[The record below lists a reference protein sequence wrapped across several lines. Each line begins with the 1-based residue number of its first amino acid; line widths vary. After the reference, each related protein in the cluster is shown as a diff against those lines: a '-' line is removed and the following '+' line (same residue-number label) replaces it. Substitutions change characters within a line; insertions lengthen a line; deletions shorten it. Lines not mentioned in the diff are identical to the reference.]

1 MRLHVQIAQ
10 TTSLTMS
17 NRYTSCVRSITFV
30 TLSIRIFKAIGG
42 FSKVNMAKA
51 LQNQLPGRCI
61 RLVSSSII
69 SPSIPALRKC
79 RTSQRWLS
87 MRAISI
93 PPISNNNKLFYHSYA
108 RPSPF
113 QFRMQFFHNT
123 LNLSS
128 KRFASMFPNIIS
140 KAIKIPTYVG
150 GGMAAAGSYIAY
162 KANETNTFIHGKWD
176 QFRDFAGNVKDRF
189 GDVLP
194 DGAVTGSGASSN
206 NNGNNG
212 GSGDGSGDGDL
223 MSAAASLFSDNDNER
238 TKVAHEDDE
247 DDEDD
252 GLDEDN
258 TQDEMLNLMKQMIE
272 IRSLLNKIDSNS
284 AHLSLP
290 SIVVIGSQSSGKS
303 SVLESIVGRE
313 FLPKGSNM
321 VTRRPIEL
329 TLVNTP
335 NSKEITADFPLLRL
349 YNLTNFKEVK
359 KILMESNMAVPTTEA
374 ISEDPIQL
382 TIKSSRVPDLSLVDL
397 PGYIQIEAADQPMEL
412 KGKIRQLCDK
422 YLADPNI
429 ILAISSADVDLAN
442 SAALRAAKAADPQGL
457 RTIGVI
463 TKLDLVSPEVGHSI
477 LTNKKYPLKM
487 GYVGVITK
495 APGLGK
501 SHLGLFS
508 SRSGSEGKVPQSATI
523 EPQQVAVREFEKSYL
538 REHKKQF
545 NDCQVST
552 KKLREKLIKILEISM
567 SNALEPTSMLI
578 QQELDDTSYLFK
590 VEFNDRQLTPKSYL
604 LNNVDILKLGIKEF
618 QEKFNRN
625 ELKSILK
632 ADLDQRVL
640 DFLATRYWKDENL
653 QELSSKINNDDEIL
667 YWHKKL
673 ELASS
678 SLTKVGVGRLSTM
691 LVTNAI
697 LKELENVL
705 QETQLKNHDLIKEL
719 VTNTAVN
726 VLNAKYY
733 ATADQVENCIK
744 PFKYEIDLDSR
755 DWNIAREHSVLLMK
769 EEMRQCN
776 EKFQVIKNSIGSKKL
791 QQVMAYLHRD
801 PNKTETLGMS
811 KLLLERGSEA
821 LFLSKRLQILG
832 FRLQLLKNKCS
843 SVVEKDQ
850 CPEVFLN
857 AVSDKLTSTAV
868 LFLNVELLSDFFYN
882 FPIELDRKLNNLSE
896 EQVEM
901 FAKEDPRI
909 ARHIE
914 LQKRK
919 ELLDLALE
927 KIDSILV
934 FKKSYKG
941 VSKKITP

>member
-1 MRLHVQIAQ
+1 
-10 TTSLTMS
+10 MS
-17 NRYTSCVRSITFV
+17 V
-30 TLSIRIFKAIGG
+30 LLK
-42 FSKVNMAKA
+42 
-51 LQNQLPGRCI
+51 
-61 RLVSSSII
+61 
-69 SPSIPALRKC
+69 PALRAHQGAL
-79 RTSQRWLS
+79 RVS
-87 MRAISI
+87 MGRV
-93 PPISNNNKLFYHSYA
+93 LFHSYA

-113 QFRMQFFHNT
+113 HFQFRI
-123 LNLSS
+123 LNSFNVTS
-128 KRFASMFPNIIS
+128 KRFASIFPGIIG
-140 KAIKIPTYVG
+140 KAIRVPAYIG

-162 KANETNTFIHGKWD
+162 RMEK
-176 QFRDFAGNVKDRF
+176 AGNFAHEKWGDIKDLGGNVRDRF
-189 GDVLP
+189 NEMFGNNDGGKGGDGNN
-194 DGAVTGSGASSN
+194 DNSDTAAGAS
-206 NNGNNG
+206 
-212 GSGDGSGDGDL
+212 L
-223 MSAAASLFSDNDNER
+223 LASLQ
-238 TKVAHEDDE
+238 DDE
-247 DDEDD
+247 DSRTQSDEDD
-252 GLDEDN
+252 DDQEDGNDDNDEDN
-258 TQDEMLNLMKQMIE
+258 TQDEMLNLTKQMIE
-272 IRSLLNKIDSNS
+272 IRSILSKIDSTS
-284 AHLSLP
+284 AHLTLP

-303 SVLESIVGRE
+303 SVLESIVGKE

-335 NSKEITADFPLLRL
+335 NSNDITADFPSLRM
-349 YNLTNFKEVK
+349 YNVRDFKEVK
-359 KILMESNMAVPTTEA
+359 RILMELNMAVPSTEA
-374 ISEDPIQL
+374 VSEDPIQL

-397 PGYIQIEAADQPMEL
+397 PGYIQVEAADQPFEL
-412 KGKIRQLCDK
+412 KKKIRQLCDK
-422 YLADPNI
+422 YLSEPNI
-429 ILAISSADVDLAN
+429 ILAISAADVDLAN
-442 SAALRAAKAADPQGL
+442 SAALRAAKTADPQGL

-463 TKLDLVSPEVGHSI
+463 TKLDLVPPEVARKI

-495 APGLGK
+495 SPGSSK
-501 SHLGLFS
+501 THLGLFGNRLPVEQS
-508 SRSGSEGKVPQSATI
+508 QGGKAM
-523 EPQQVAVREFEKSYL
+523 EPQQLITRQFEKNYFKENKS
-538 REHKKQF
+538 QF
-545 NDCQVST
+545 THCEVST
-552 KKLREKLIKILEISM
+552 KRLREKLIKILEISM

-604 LNNVDILKLGIKEF
+604 LNNIDVLKLGIKEF
-618 QEKFNRN
+618 QEKFHRN

-640 DFLATRYWKDENL
+640 DFLATRYWKDDNL
-653 QELSSKINNDDEIL
+653 AELSSKMNNDDEIL

-678 SLTKVGVGRLSTM
+678 SLTKIGVGRQSTM

-697 LKELENVL
+697 LKELENIL
-705 QETQLKNHDLIKEL
+705 QATQLKNHDLIKEL

-755 DWNIAREHSVLLMK
+755 DWNIAREHSISLMR
-769 EEMRQCN
+769 EEFRQCN
-776 EKFQVIKNSIGSKKL
+776 ERFQSIKNAIGGRKL
-791 QQVMAYLHRD
+791 QQVMGYLQQD
-801 PNKTETLGMS
+801 PSKKETLGMS
-811 KLLLERGSEA
+811 KILLERGSEA
-821 LFLSKRLQILG
+821 LFLSKRLQVLS
-832 FRLQLLKNKCS
+832 FRLKFLKNKCH
-843 SVVEKDQ
+843 SVSEKDQ
-850 CPEVFLN
+850 CPEIFLN

-882 FPIELDRKLNNLSE
+882 FPIELDKKLNGLTN

-901 FAKEDPRI
+901 FAKEDPKI

-934 FKKSYKG
+934 FKKSYKN
-941 VSKKITP
+941 VSKHKK

>member
-1 MRLHVQIAQ
+1 
-10 TTSLTMS
+10 
-17 NRYTSCVRSITFV
+17 
-30 TLSIRIFKAIGG
+30 
-42 FSKVNMAKA
+42 
-51 LQNQLPGRCI
+51 
-61 RLVSSSII
+61 
-69 SPSIPALRKC
+69 
-79 RTSQRWLS
+79 
-87 MRAISI
+87 
-93 PPISNNNKLFYHSYA
+93 
-108 RPSPF
+108 
-113 QFRMQFFHNT
+113 
-123 LNLSS
+123 
-128 KRFASMFPNIIS
+128 MFPNIIS
-140 KAIKIPTYVG
+140 KAVKLPTYVG
-150 GGMAAAGSYIAY
+150 GGMAAVGSYFAY
-162 KANETNTFIHGKWD
+162 KVEEAHGFMYDKWD
-176 QFRDFAGNVKDRF
+176 QFRDFAGNIRDKF
-189 GDVLP
+189 GNIVPNDTT
-194 DGAVTGSGASSN
+194 TGSGAGGNHN
-206 NNGNNG
+206 NNDGNN
-212 GSGDGSGDGDL
+212 DGDGD
-223 MSAAASLFSDNDNER
+223 SAAAASLLSSSDDDSER
-238 TKVAHEDDE
+238 TKVASEDA
-247 DDEDD
+247 DDDGYD

-272 IRSLLNKIDSNS
+272 IRAILNKIDSNS

-303 SVLESIVGRE
+303 SVLEAIVGRD

-335 NSKEITADFPLLRL
+335 NSNDITADFPLLRL
-349 YNLTNFKEVK
+349 YNLTDFKEVK
-359 KILMESNMAVPTTEA
+359 RILMELNMAVPTSEA
-374 ISEDPIQL
+374 VSEDPIQL
-382 TIKSSRVPDLSLVDL
+382 TIKSSKVPDLSLVDL
-397 PGYIQIEAADQPMEL
+397 PGYIQVEAADQPMEL
-412 KGKIRQLCDK
+412 KGKIRQLCEK
-422 YLADPNI
+422 YLSDPNI
-429 ILAISSADVDLAN
+429 ILAISAADVDLAN
-442 SAALRAAKAADPQGL
+442 SAALRAAKAVDPQGL

-463 TKLDLVSPEVGHSI
+463 TKLDLVPANIGRRI

-495 APGLGK
+495 APGLGR
-501 SHLGLFS
+501 SHLGFFGGRRGLD
-508 SRSGSEGKVPQSATI
+508 EMVPKSDAI
-523 EPQQVAVREFEKSYL
+523 EAHQIAVREFEKTYL
-538 REHKKQF
+538 REHKREF
-545 NDCQVST
+545 ADCQVST

-604 LNNVDILKLGIKEF
+604 LNNIDILKLGIKEF

-653 QELSSKINNDDEIL
+653 QELSSKMNSDDQIL
-667 YWHKKL
+667 YWHRKL

-678 SLTKVGVGRLSTM
+678 NLTKVGVGRLSTM

-769 EEMRQCN
+769 EEVRQCN
-776 EKFQVIKNSIGSKKL
+776 DRFQTIKNSIGGKKL
-791 QQVMAYLHRD
+791 QQVMAYLQRD
-801 PNKTETLGMS
+801 PNKKETLGMS

-821 LFLSKRLQILG
+821 LFLNKRLQILG
-832 FRLQLLKNKCS
+832 FRLQLLKNKCN

-882 FPIELDRKLNNLSE
+882 FPIELDRKLNGLTH

-901 FAKEDPRI
+901 FAKEDQRI

-941 VSKKITP
+941 VSKKITL

>member
-1 MRLHVQIAQ
+1 M
-10 TTSLTMS
+10 SL
-17 NRYTSCVRSITFV
+17 
-30 TLSIRIFKAIGG
+30 LFK
-42 FSKVNMAKA
+42 
-51 LQNQLPGRCI
+51 
-61 RLVSSSII
+61 
-69 SPSIPALRKC
+69 PALGAGRVAIRRSVG
-79 RTSQRWLS
+79 RT
-87 MRAISI
+87 M
-93 PPISNNNKLFYHSYA
+93 LFHSYA

-113 QFRMQFFHNT
+113 TFQFRL
-123 LNLSS
+123 LNNFNFTS
-128 KRFASMFPNIIS
+128 KRFASIFPGMIG
-140 KAIKIPTYVG
+140 KAIRVPAYIG
-150 GGMAAAGSYIAY
+150 GGMAAAGSYIGY
-162 KANETNTFIHGKWD
+162 RMEKAGSFAQEKWSD
-176 QFRDFAGNVKDRF
+176 LQDLTGNIRDKF
-189 GDVLP
+189 
-194 DGAVTGSGASSN
+194 SGLF
-206 NNGNNG
+206 GNNG
-212 GSGDGSGDGDL
+212 GENGGEGGNNNDGDT
-223 MSAAASLFSDNDNER
+223 AAGASLLASLQSDEDT
-238 TKVAHEDDE
+238 TKHSDE
-247 DDEDD
+247 DDEDN
-252 GLDEDN
+252 DEDN
-258 TQDEMLNLMKQMIE
+258 TQDEMLNLTKQMIE
-272 IRSLLNKIDSNS
+272 IRSILSKIDSTS
-284 AHLSLP
+284 AHLTLP

-303 SVLESIVGRE
+303 SVLESIVGKE

-335 NSKEITADFPLLRL
+335 SSHEVTADFPSLRM
-349 YNLTNFKEVK
+349 YNVKDFKEVK
-359 KILMESNMAVPTTEA
+359 RILMELNMAVPSTEA
-374 ISEDPIQL
+374 VSEDPIQL

-397 PGYIQIEAADQPMEL
+397 PGYIQVEAADQPFEL
-412 KGKIRQLCDK
+412 KKKIRQLCEK
-422 YLADPNI
+422 YLSEPNI
-429 ILAISSADVDLAN
+429 ILAISAADVDLAN
-442 SAALRAAKAADPQGL
+442 SAALRAAKASDPQGL

-463 TKLDLVSPEVGHSI
+463 TKLDLVPPEVARKI

-495 APGLGK
+495 SPGSSK
-501 SHLGLFS
+501 THIGLFGN
-508 SRSGSEGKVPQSATI
+508 RQKVEQSQIGNAI
-523 EPQQVAVREFEKSYL
+523 EPQQLITRQFEKSYFKDNKA
-538 REHKKQF
+538 EFAH
-545 NDCQVST
+545 CEVST
-552 KKLREKLIKILEISM
+552 KRLREKLIKILEISM

-618 QEKFNRN
+618 QEKFHRN

-653 QELSSKINNDDEIL
+653 LELSSSMKNDDEII

-678 SLTKVGVGRLSTM
+678 SLTKIGVGRQSTM

-697 LKELENVL
+697 LKELENIL
-705 QETQLKNHDLIKEL
+705 QATQLKNHDLIKEL

-744 PFKYEIDLDSR
+744 PFKYEIDLDNR
-755 DWNIAREHSVLLMK
+755 DWNIAREHSISLLR
-769 EEMRQCN
+769 EEARQCN
-776 EKFQVIKNSIGSKKL
+776 DRFQSIKNAIGGRKL
-791 QQVMAYLHRD
+791 QQVMGYLQQD
-801 PNKTETLGMS
+801 PSKKETLGMS
-811 KLLLERGSEA
+811 KILLERGSEA
-821 LFLSKRLQILG
+821 LFLSKRLQVLS
-832 FRLQLLKNKCS
+832 FRLKFLKNKCH
-843 SVVEKDQ
+843 SVSEKDQ
-850 CPEVFLN
+850 CPEIFLN

-882 FPIELDRKLNNLSE
+882 FPIELDKKLNGLTN

-901 FAKEDPRI
+901 FAKEDPKI

-934 FKKSYKG
+934 FKKSYKS
-941 VSKKITP
+941 VSKKR